1 MKVLGLWLKDD
12 LKWDYNTKQICIKAY
27 SRMSIL
33 NKLKYAGI
41 KDTDL
46 VIIYKL
52 FIRSVCEYS
61 NVVFHSSLTQEL
73 SLKIEAIK
81 KTALK
86 IILAD
91 KYIGTMNQ
99 P

>member
-12 LKWDYNTKQICIKAY
+12 LKWDNNTKQICIKAY

-46 VIIYKL
+46 LIIYKL

-73 SLKIEAIK
+73 SLKIEAI
-81 KTALK
+81 
-86 IILAD
+86 
-91 KYIGTMNQ
+91 
-99 P
+99 